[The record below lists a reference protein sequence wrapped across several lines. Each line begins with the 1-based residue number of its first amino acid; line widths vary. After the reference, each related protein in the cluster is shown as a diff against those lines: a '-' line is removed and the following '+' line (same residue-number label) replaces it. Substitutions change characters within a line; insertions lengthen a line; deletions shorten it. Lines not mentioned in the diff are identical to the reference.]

1 MMNIINGIITNIESH
16 EGMSLIK
23 VRSNDVIFTAI
34 VLDTPETSDY
44 LKIENDVNVIFKET
58 EVMISKDLTPNISV
72 QNKLHCV
79 IESIQN
85 GVILS
90 QINLRYDQQII
101 KSIITRNACEQLDL
115 KEKDTVLALIK
126 TNEVSLSA
134 HD

>member
-1 MMNIINGIITNIESH
+1 MNVINGIISHIESH
-16 EGMSLIK
+16 EEISLVK
-23 VRSNDVIFTAI
+23 VNSDDVTFSSI

-44 LKIENDVNVIFKET
+44 LKIENRVKIIFKET
-58 EVMISKDLTPNISV
+58 EVMISKDLNPNISI
-72 QNKLHCV
+72 QNKLLCR
-79 IESIQN
+79 IESIQK

-90 QINLRYDQQII
+90 QINLVHNEQTI

-115 KEKDTVLALIK
+115 KENDIVLALIK

>member
-1 MMNIINGIITNIESH
+1 MNVVNGIISHIESH
-16 EGMSLIK
+16 EGISLVK
-23 VRSNDVIFTAI
+23 VKSNDVVFSSI

-44 LKIENDVNVIFKET
+44 LKEENRVKIIFKET
-58 EVMISKDLTPNISV
+58 EVMISKDLNPNISI
-72 QNKLHCV
+72 QNKLLCR
-79 IESIQN
+79 IESIQK

-90 QINLRYDQQII
+90 QINLIHNQQTI

-115 KEKDTVLALIK
+115 KENDTVLALIK